1 MDYRHYRYWRHIA
14 DVIIDQ
20 ELEVGDVDQRQVSA
34 VEVWVRMRLRDC
46 LG

>member
-1 MDYRHYRYWRHIA
+1 MDYRHYPHWPHVT
-14 DVIIDQ
+14 DVVIDQ
-20 ELEVGDVDQRQVSA
+20 ELEVGDVDQCQVSG